1 MRVHRYYPFSAEQ
14 TAVAVNVYRSAHSVP
29 MHRHMFWELFLA
41 VRGTCRHTG
50 AAGETTLLPGDLCAV
65 PPHADH
71 CFEMQDS
78 VEIYNC
84 QCWPEQ
90 LNEEEGG
97 MLWDVADNSR
107 CSGVVRLPAAQ
118 AEYVRQRLDE
128 LLREQEH
135 PRENSEAMRRALLTL
150 VLAAVHR
157 AYLQQESDAGR
168 MQRGSRA
175 SVQWAVQYIEE
186 HLHEPLDFGA
196 LAREVHL
203 SEAYFRQRFKEVTG
217 LSPVDYR
224 NRRRVVRSLVWLQRG
239 CSVSEAGAQVGWEDA
254 NYYARVFK
262 RVMGYPPRYFKNF

>member
-90 LNEEEGG
+90 LNEDPYGAWIAKIGQITDKVE
-97 MLWDVADNSR
+97 LLDVA
-107 CSGVVRLPAAQ
+107 AYEAFT
-118 AEYVRQRLDE
+118 
-128 LLREQEH
+128 QE
-135 PRENSEAMRRALLTL
+135 EA
-150 VLAAVHR
+150 
-157 AYLQQESDAGR
+157 
-168 MQRGSRA
+168 
-175 SVQWAVQYIEE
+175 
-186 HLHEPLDFGA
+186 
-196 LAREVHL
+196 
-203 SEAYFRQRFKEVTG
+203 
-217 LSPVDYR
+217 
-224 NRRRVVRSLVWLQRG
+224 
-239 CSVSEAGAQVGWEDA
+239 
-254 NYYARVFK
+254 
-262 RVMGYPPRYFKNF
+262 

>member
-65 PPHADH
+65 PPHANH

-90 LNEEEGG
+90 LNEEERG
-97 MLWDVADNSR
+97 MLWDVADNRR

-118 AEYVRQRLDE
+118 AEYVRQRRDE

-150 VLAAVHR
+150 VL
-157 AYLQQESDAGR
+157 G
-168 MQRGSRA
+168 
-175 SVQWAVQYIEE
+175 
-186 HLHEPLDFGA
+186 
-196 LAREVHL
+196 
-203 SEAYFRQRFKEVTG
+203 
-217 LSPVDYR
+217 
-224 NRRRVVRSLVWLQRG
+224 
-239 CSVSEAGAQVGWEDA
+239 AGAYGVTTITGGGLEHIVKALGSGGTSDPLNQRATCGWKATKTAERLVEQYMVRIEHSSPTFA
-254 NYYARVFK
+254 HEAVSN
-262 RVMGYPPRYFKNF
+262 